1 MYIDNKMFYIDL
13 CHDEFDACALN
24 TNNTNTNRGVMGFS
38 RRTNLRIYHINKFT

>member
-24 TNNTNTNRGVMGFS
+24 TNNTNTNRGVMVFFKNNLFS
-38 RRTNLRIYHINKFT
+38 YLLHQ